1 MESAGLWMLLAVAII
16 LLASGLPAFAVLMG
30 VSALFAVLGVA
41 AGAFDIGVL
50 TALPSR
56 IIGLLETD
64 LLQALPLYVFMGA
77 LLNRLPLADRLFRCG
92 VALGGRS
99 GGAPLLATLGLGAL
113 LAPMNG
119 SVGASVAMLS
129 RSIAP
134 KLEARGVPAA
144 ESTALVCVASTLG
157 VVIPPSLV
165 LILLGDA
172 MMRAHTEATNVTREM
187 VRIVNTQDIFRG
199 ALVPAALFLLLSLAV
214 AWWLG
219 RRAPPGQ
226 TARAPAEKPSAMEWA
241 TAAVAALFVVG
252 LLAGVAAGYFYAV
265 EAAAMSGTALLLF
278 GLVTGGLFG
287 KKGGGDVFNHV
298 LRDTM
303 AVSGA
308 LFALFVAATTFTLL
322 FRTFGTDHLLDAW
335 VKLVPGGPTGAAIT
349 VLVVFAL
356 SAFVLDAFE
365 IVFVIVPIVMP
376 PVLTRA
382 PDAVWISVLALLALQ
397 ASFLIPPSGYAVM
410 MARSQMRRKTALR
423 PLARALAPYIGAQ
436 LVVLA
441 LVVLLPRLAHLAEP
455 TAANAPPSAPNLN
468 DDDAR
473 KRFNDMLKLP
483 PPSEE

>member
-1 MESAGLWMLLAVAII
+1 MESAGLWMLLAVAIT
-16 LLASGLPAFAVLMG
+16 LLATGLPAYAVLMG
-30 VSALFAVLGVA
+30 VSAIFATMGVLADAIDYGL
-41 AGAFDIGVL
+41 L

-56 IIGLLETD
+56 IIGLMETD

-92 VALGGRS
+92 VALGRTS
-99 GGAPLLATLGLGAL
+99 SGAPALTTLGLGAL

-129 RSIAP
+129 RSVAP

-144 ESTALVCVASTLG
+144 EATALVCVASTLG

-172 MMRAHTEATNVTREM
+172 MMRAHTEATNVTKEM

-199 ALVPAALFLLLSLAV
+199 ALVPAAMFLALCLVV
-214 AWWLG
+214 AWWIG
-219 RRAPPGQ
+219 RNR
-226 TARAPAEKPSAMEWA
+226 PAAAAAKTPAAMEWA
-241 TAAVAALFVVG
+241 VAAFAALFVVG
-252 LLAGVAAGYFYAV
+252 LLAGVAMGYFYAV
-265 EAAAMSGTALLLF
+265 EAAAMGGTALLLF
-278 GLVTGGLFG
+278 GWATGGLR
-287 KKGGGDVFNHV
+287 GGVFSHV

-308 LFALFVAATTFTLL
+308 LFALFVAATTFTLV
-322 FRTFGTDHLLDAW
+322 FRTFGTDHLLDTLI
-335 VKLVPGGPTGAAIT
+335 KLVPGGATGAAIA

-382 PDAVWISVLALLALQ
+382 PDVIWISVLALLALQ
-397 ASFLIPPSGYAVM
+397 ASFLVPPAGYAVM
-410 MARSQMRRKTALR
+410 MARSQMRQKTAVR
-423 PLARALAPYIGAQ
+423 PLIKALAPYIGAQ

-441 LVVLLPRLAHLAEP
+441 LVVLAPKLAHLAQPKGAE
-455 TAANAPPSAPNLN
+455 AAPINTKM
-468 DDDAR
+468 DDEDAR

-483 PPSEE
+483 PPE

>member
-1 MESAGLWMLLAVAII
+1 MESAGLWMLLAVAVA
-16 LLASGLPAFAVLMG
+16 LLATGLPAYAVLMG
-30 VSALFAVLGVA
+30 VSVLFGAVGLALGGLDFGL
-41 AGAFDIGVL
+41 L
-50 TALPSR
+50 TALPGR
-56 IIGLLETD
+56 IIGLLEND
-64 LLQALPLYVFMGA
+64 LLQALPLYVLMGS

-99 GGAPLLATLGLGAL
+99 SATPALATLGLGAL

-129 RSIAP
+129 RSVAP
-134 KLEARGVPAA
+134 KLDQRGVPAA

-172 MMRAHTEATNVTREM
+172 MMRAHTEATNVTKAM

-199 ALVPAALFLLLSLAV
+199 ALAPAALFLALCLMV
-214 AWWLG
+214 AWLMG
-219 RRAPPGQ
+219 RRTPARDPGERPRLEEWL
-226 TARAPAEKPSAMEWA
+226 TAII
-241 TAAVAALFVVG
+241 AAAFVVG

-265 EAAAMSGTALLLF
+265 EAAAMGGSVLLLF
-278 GLVTGGLFG
+278 GLLSGGLRAGAFRA
-287 KKGGGDVFNHV
+287 V

-322 FRTFGTDHLLDAW
+322 FRAFGSDRLLDGW
-335 VKLVPGGPTGAAIT
+335 MTLVPGGATGAAIA

-376 PVLTRA
+376 SVLTRA

-397 ASFLIPPSGYAVM
+397 ASFLVPPTGYAVM
-410 MARSQMRRKTALR
+410 MARSAMPTKTRLR
-423 PLARALAPYIGAQ
+423 PLAAALAPYLAAQ

-441 LVVLLPRLAHLAEP
+441 AVVVLPSLAHLAEP
-455 TAANAPPSAPNLN
+455 STPGGPAAPKL
-468 DDDAR
+468 DDDAAR
-473 KRFNDMLKLP
+473 QRFNDMLKLP
-483 PPSEE
+483 LPAQE

>member
-1 MESAGLWMLLAVAII
+1 MEAAGLWMLLAVAVV
-16 LLASGLPAFAVLMG
+16 LLATGLPAYAVLMG
-30 VSALFAVLGVA
+30 VSVLFGLAGLALGGLDFGL
-41 AGAFDIGVL
+41 L
-50 TALPSR
+50 TALPGR
-56 IIGLLETD
+56 IIGLLEND
-64 LLQALPLYVFMGA
+64 LLQALPLYVLMGS

-92 VALGGRS
+92 VALGGKS
-99 GGAPLLATLGLGAL
+99 SAAPALATLGLGAL

-129 RSIAP
+129 RSVAP
-134 KLEARGVPAA
+134 KLDQRGVPAA
-144 ESTALVCVASTLG
+144 ESTGLVCVASTLG

-172 MMRAHTEATNVTREM
+172 MMRAHTEATNVTKAM

-199 ALVPAALFLLLSLAV
+199 ALVPAALFLGLCLLV
-214 AWWLG
+214 AWLLG
-219 RRAPPGQ
+219 RRAP
-226 TARAPAEKPSAMEWA
+226 ARAPGERPRLEEWV
-241 TAAVAALFVVG
+241 TAIIAALFVAS

-265 EAAAMSGTALLLF
+265 EAAAMGGSVLLLF
-278 GLVTGGLFG
+278 GLLSGGLRAGAFRA
-287 KKGGGDVFNHV
+287 V

-322 FRTFGTDHLLDAW
+322 FRAFGSDRLLDGW
-335 VKLVPGGPTGAAIT
+335 MTLVPGGATGAAIA

-376 PVLTRA
+376 SVLTRA

-397 ASFLIPPSGYAVM
+397 ASFLVPPTGYAVM
-410 MARSQMRRKTALR
+410 MARSAVPTKAPLR
-423 PLARALAPYIGAQ
+423 PLAAALAPYLAAQ

-441 LVVLLPRLAHLAEP
+441 AVVMLPSLAHLAEP
-455 TAANAPPSAPNLN
+455 AQPAGPAAPKL
-468 DDDAR
+468 DDDAVR
-473 KRFNDMLKLP
+473 QRFNDMLKLP
-483 PPSEE
+483 LPPQE

>member
-1 MESAGLWMLLAVAII
+1 MQSAGLWMLLAVAIA
-16 LLASGLPAFAVLMG
+16 LLVTGLPAFAVLMG
-30 VSALFAVLGVA
+30 VSAVFATLGVLT
-41 AGAFDIGVL
+41 GAIDFGLL
-50 TALPSR
+50 TALPTR
-56 IIGLLETD
+56 IVGLLETD

-92 VALGGRS
+92 VALGRG
-99 GGAPLLATLGLGAL
+99 GGAAPALATLGLGAL

-129 RSIAP
+129 RSVAP
-134 KLEARGVPAA
+134 RLDARGVPVA
-144 ESTALVCVASTLG
+144 ESTALVCVSSTLG

-172 MMRAHTEATNVTREM
+172 MMRAHTEAANITKAM

-199 ALVPAALFLLLSLAV
+199 ALVPAGLFLALCLLV

-219 RRAPPGQ
+219 RR
-226 TARAPAEKPSAMEWA
+226 TEVRNPAERPSGAEWT
-241 TAAVAALFVVG
+241 TAAVAAVFVVG

-265 EAAAMSGTALLLF
+265 EAAAMGGTALLLF
-278 GLVTGGLFG
+278 GWASGGFRAGVFG
-287 KKGGGDVFNHV
+287 HV

-308 LFALFVAATTFTLL
+308 LFALFVAATTFTLV
-322 FRTFGTDHLLDAW
+322 FRTFGTDQLLDAW
-335 VKLVPGGPTGAAIT
+335 VKLVPGGATGAAVT

-382 PDAVWISVLALLALQ
+382 PDAIWISVLALLALQ
-397 ASFLIPPSGYAVM
+397 ASFLVPPTGYAVM
-410 MARSQMRRKTALR
+410 MARSQMQKKTALP
-423 PLARALAPYIGAQ
+423 PLVRALAPYLGVQFLVLA
-436 LVVLA
+436 VVLA
-441 LVVLLPRLAHLAEP
+441 VPKLAHLAQP
-455 TAANAPPSAPNLN
+455 RGHDAPPINLKI
-468 DDDAR
+468 DDDEAR
-473 KRFNDMLKLP
+473 KKFNDMLKLP
-483 PPSEE
+483 APE

>member
-1 MESAGLWMLLAVAII
+1 MESAGLWMLLAVAVV
-16 LLASGLPAFAVLMG
+16 LLGSGLPAYAVLMG
-30 VSALFAVLGVA
+30 VSALFATVGLLTGTLDY
-41 AGAFDIGVL
+41 GLL

-92 VALGGRS
+92 VALGGTPS
-99 GGAPLLATLGLGAL
+99 VATLGLGAL

-129 RSIAP
+129 RSVAP

-172 MMRAHTEATNVTREM
+172 MMRAHTEATNVTKEM
-187 VRIVNTQDIFRG
+187 VRIVNTQDVFRG
-199 ALVPAALFLLLSLAV
+199 ALAPAGLFLLLSLVV

-219 RRAPPGQ
+219 RKTRS
-226 TARAPAEKPSAMEWA
+226 ARGAAEKPSAMEWA
-241 TAAVAALFVVG
+241 TAIVAAVFVIG

-265 EAAAMSGTALLLF
+265 EAAAMGGTALLLF
-278 GLVTGGLFG
+278 GLATGGL
-287 KKGGGDVFNHV
+287 KGGVFGHV

-322 FRTFGTDHLLDAW
+322 FRAFGTDRLLDAW
-335 VKLVPGGPTGAAIT
+335 VKLVPGGATGAAIT

-356 SAFVLDAFE
+356 CAFVLDAFE

-376 PVLTRA
+376 SILTRA

-397 ASFLIPPSGYAVM
+397 ASFLVPPSGYAVM
-410 MARSQMRRKTALR
+410 MARSQMKQKTAIG
-423 PLARALAPYIGAQ
+423 PLASALAPYMGAQ
-436 LVVLA
+436 LVVLL
-441 LVVLLPRLAHLAEP
+441 LVVLVPALAHLAEP
-455 TAANAPPSAPNLN
+455 KAANTLQSGPKL
-468 DDDAR
+468 DDDAAR
-473 KRFNDMLKLP
+473 NRFNNMLNLP
-483 PPSEE
+483 PPPEE

>member
-1 MESAGLWMLLAVAII
+1 MQTGGLWMLLAVAIL
-16 LLASGLPAFAVLMG
+16 LLATGLPAYAVLMG
-30 VSALFAVLGVA
+30 VSAFFAAVGVI
-41 AGAFDIGVL
+41 AGAVDYQLL

-56 IIGLLETD
+56 IIGLMETD

-92 VALGGRS
+92 VALGRRS
-99 GGAPLLATLGLGAL
+99 GGAPALATLGLGAL

-134 KLEARGVPAA
+134 KLATRGVPAP

-172 MMRAHTEATNVTREM
+172 MMRAHTEATNVTRAM

-199 ALVPAALFLLLSLAV
+199 ALVPAALFLGACLIV

-219 RRAPPGQ
+219 RRA
-226 TARAPAEKPSAMEWA
+226 ARQATEQRPSLAEWA
-241 TAAVAALFVVG
+241 TAAVTALFVIG
-252 LLAGVAAGYFYAV
+252 LLAGVALGYFYAV
-265 EAAAMSGTALLLF
+265 EAAAMGGTALLLF
-278 GLVTGGLFG
+278 GWATGGLKAGAFAA
-287 KKGGGDVFNHV
+287 V

-303 AVSGA
+303 AVTGA
-308 LFALFVAATTFTLL
+308 LFALFVAATSFTLV
-322 FRTFGTDHLLDAW
+322 FRTFGTDQLLDLW
-335 VKLVPGGPTGAAIT
+335 VKHVPGGAIGAALT

-382 PDAVWISVLALLALQ
+382 PDAIWISVLALMALQ
-397 ASFLIPPSGYAVM
+397 ASFLVPPSGYAVM
-410 MARSQMRRKTALR
+410 MSRSVMREKAALR
-423 PLARALAPYIGAQ
+423 PLARALVPFLAAQ
-436 LVVLA
+436 LLVLA
-441 LVVLLPRLAHLAEP
+441 SVVVFPALTHLAQP
-455 TAANAPPSAPNLN
+455 KGFDAPPIAPKI
-468 DDDAR
+468 DDDAAR

-483 PPSEE
+483 QE